1 MMVMMEMG
9 WMAVMVERY
18 VVDDG
23 DGGEGVGGGDGGEG
37 VDGGDG
43 GEGVDGGDGGEGVG
57 VYRLDHVACLMVQ
70 PAVLLTRA
78 VSVYT
83 PGQKDPQKFTL

>member
-1 MMVMMEMG
+1 MVMMEMG

-23 DGGEGVGGGDGGEG
+23 DGGEGVG
-37 VDGGDG
+37 GGDG